1 MQPAGISQRDCDVLV
16 IGGGPAGSTVS
27 TLLAR
32 QGHRVVLL
40 DKDRHPRFH
49 IGESLLPANMP
60 LFDRLGV
67 GAAVRE
73 IAMPKRGAE
82 FVSPHHERTQTYY
95 FADAWDK
102 SLPMAY
108 QVKREDFDHLLLR
121 NAADQGVEVHE
132 ATLASELRW
141 STDGERVES
150 LTALD
155 AQGQATEW
163 RPRFL
168 VDASGRD
175 TFLAARLQTK
185 VKNPDHNSAAVYA
198 HFRGARRLQGA
209 DEGNITIF
217 WFEHGWF
224 WFIPLSDGATS
235 VGMVTWPYH
244 MKTREGRALQD
255 FLLDNIRSCPPL
267 AERLAGAEVVTQ
279 AEATGNYSYLSTR
292 SHGQGF
298 LLLGD
303 AYAFIDPV
311 FSSGVWL
318 AMSSAEIG
326 ARTVDTCL
334 CEPAQASGA
343 LRRFDRHMRRGPRE
357 FSWFIYRMTNP
368 TMRGFFME
376 PHNPLRMKEA
386 LLSVLAGDLFGRTP
400 IWPSLWAFKGM
411 YFAFNLGSPLRS
423 WRAWRQ
429 RRRNIQPLLSA
440 SPSSTPAS
448 SA

>member
-1 MQPAGISQRDCDVLV
+1 MQETDTAPRDCDVLV

-40 DKDRHPRFH
+40 DKDHHPRFH

-60 LFDRLGV
+60 LLDRLGV
-67 GAAVRE
+67 GDAVRA
-73 IAMPKRGAE
+73 IGMLKPGAE
-82 FVSPHHERTQTYY
+82 FVSPQHSHTQTYY

-102 SLPMAY
+102 SMPTAY
-108 QVKREDFDHLLLR
+108 QVKRADFDQLLLR
-121 NAADQGVEVHE
+121 NAAEQGVEVHE
-132 ATLASELRW
+132 GTLARELRW
-141 STDGERVES
+141 AADGQRVAS
-150 LTALD
+150 VVSSD
-155 AQGQATEW
+155 AQGRSTEW

-175 TFLAARLQTK
+175 TFLAGRLKTK
-185 VKNPDHNSAAVYA
+185 EKNPDHNSAAVYA
-198 HFRGARRLQGA
+198 HFRGARRHEGQDA
-209 DEGNITIF
+209 GNITIF

-244 MKTREGRALQD
+244 MKTRGGRELMD
-255 FLLDNIRSCPPL
+255 FLLDNIRHCPPL
-267 AERLAGAEVVTQ
+267 AERLAGAQPATP
-279 AEATGNYSYLSTR
+279 AEATGNYSYRSTL
-292 SHGQGF
+292 SHGAGF

-334 CEPAQASGA
+334 REPARAAQA
-343 LRRFDRHMRRGPRE
+343 LRRFDRHMRHGPRE

-368 TMRGFFME
+368 TMRGFFMD

-400 IWPSLWAFKGM
+400 IWPSLWAFKGL
-411 YFAFNLGSPLRS
+411 YLAVNLGNPLRS

-429 RRRNIQPLLSA
+429 RRRNIRPTASA
-440 SPSSTPAS
+440 SAS
-448 SA
+448 SSA

>member
-1 MQPAGISQRDCDVLV
+1 MQAAEVAQRDCDVLV

-32 QGHRVVLL
+32 QGHSVVLL
-40 DKDRHPRFH
+40 DKDHHPRFH

-60 LFDRLGV
+60 LLDQLGV
-67 GAAVRE
+67 GEAIRA
-73 IAMPKRGAE
+73 IGMLKPGAE
-82 FVSPHHERTQTYY
+82 FVSPQHGHRQTYY

-102 SLPMAY
+102 SMPTAY
-108 QVKREDFDHLLLR
+108 QVKRADFDHVLLR
-121 NAADQGVEVHE
+121 NAAAHGVAVHE
-132 ATLASELRW
+132 GTLARELSW
-141 STDGERVES
+141 SADGQRVES
-150 LTALD
+150 VTSAD
-155 AQGQATEW
+155 DQGQAIRW

-175 TFLAARLQTK
+175 TFLAGRLKTK
-185 VKNPDHNSAAVYA
+185 EKNPDHNSAAVYA
-198 HFRGARRLQGA
+198 HFRGAQRHEGA

-217 WFEHGWF
+217 WFDHGWF

-244 MKTREGRALQD
+244 MKTRGGRDLQD
-255 FLLDNIRSCPPL
+255 FLLDNIRSCPAL
-267 AERLAGAEVVTQ
+267 AERLAGAEPVTP
-279 AEATGNYSYLSTR
+279 AEATGNYSYRSTR

-334 CEPAQASGA
+334 REPARAA
-343 LRRFDRHMRRGPRE
+343 EAMRRFDQHMRHGPRE

-368 TMRGFFME
+368 TMRGFFMH

-400 IWPSLWAFKGM
+400 IWPSLWAFKTL
-411 YFAFNLGSPLRS
+411 YYAVNLGNPLRS
-423 WRAWRQ
+423 WRAWQQ
-429 RRRNIQPLLSA
+429 RRRNIQPSATA
-440 SPSSTPAS
+440 SPST